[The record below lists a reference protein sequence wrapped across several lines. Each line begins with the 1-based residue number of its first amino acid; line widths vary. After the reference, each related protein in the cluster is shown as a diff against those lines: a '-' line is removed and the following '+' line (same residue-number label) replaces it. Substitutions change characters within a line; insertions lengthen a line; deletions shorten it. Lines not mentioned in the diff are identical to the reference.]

1 MGDLMRFNMVLVVL
15 LLLSGQVS
23 ALEQLVVLSIPG
35 MNCPVCPITIKK
47 SLEKVAGVKTANV
60 IFKSKLAEVTFDDEV
75 TDINQLKQ
83 ATENVG
89 YPSQLLEEDSH
100 GK

>member
-1 MGDLMRFNMVLVVL
+1 MGNLMKYSLVLVLL
-15 LLLSGQVS
+15 LLLSGLLS
-23 ALEQLVVLSIPG
+23 AAEQSVVLSIPG

-47 SLEKVAGVKTANV
+47 SLQKVEGVKTVDVN
-60 IFKSKLAEVTFDDEV
+60 FESKLANVTFDDEV
-75 TDINQLKQ
+75 TDLNHLKQ

-89 YPSQLLEEDSH
+89 YPSQLHEENSH